1 MVYRKTY
8 FRIRTTGYDSAD
20 GWESGAARA
29 AFSGEVCSIFSGL
42 GWTVEK
48 STQSG
53 VCDVARLGKQRLY
66 LHPMHLEGVVLEDSI
81 PVIEQAIAKART
93 FQYTH
98 TDTCREYLDLS
109 DADYLLL
116 LRKQQEAMIADIL
129 SFYRTKRRNLF
140 VTKGAFEKLMQKYHI
155 DRLSNEFGV
164 DTILRGVLENLI
176 GMLSARGQLVQGSTK
191 YGVGYRTATEKEK
204 LLRQSA

>member
-8 FRIRTTGYDSAD
+8 FRIRTTGYDSAG
-20 GWESGAARA
+20 GWESGAART
-29 AFSGEVCSIFSGL
+29 AFSDEAASIFSGL

-48 STQSG
+48 SIQSG
-53 VCDVARLGKQRLY
+53 VCDVARLEKQRLY

-98 TDTCREYLDLS
+98 TDACREYLDLS
-109 DADYLLL
+109 DAYYLLL
-116 LRKQQEAMIADIL
+116 LREQQEAMIADIL

-140 VTKGAFEKLMQKYHI
+140 VTKGAFEKLIQKYHI

-164 DTILRGVLENLI
+164 DTILCGVLENLI

-191 YGVGYRTATEKEK
+191 YGVGYRTATEKER
-204 LLRQSA
+204 LLQQSA

>member
-53 VCDVARLGKQRLY
+53 VCDVVRLGKQRLY

-81 PVIEQAIAKART
+81 PVIEQATAKART

-140 VTKGAFEKLMQKYHI
+140 VTKGAFEKLMQKYHV
-155 DRLSNEFGV
+155 DRLSNEFGE
-164 DTILRGVLENLI
+164 DIILRGVQENLI

-191 YGVGYRTATEKEK
+191 YGVGYRTATEKER
-204 LLRQSA
+204 LLQQSA